1 MKIFPWWHLLAVGH
15 LCANRPDYQVRTH
28 QFVYFAVA
36 LPYNNFEKFW
46 ISLARHHEVVF
57 KAFETRLWSHVF
69 RPPWIKGAL
78 CSMDFGS
85 MAFNV
90 ASNLLV
96 LLWFPTTLQ
105 SVLLALEY
113 RWAQSWPTIIS
124 PGERWSV
131 IPSSITGIHDIYMQ
145 FKMHLHSQDFEKW
158 TLTGSQ
164 RRE

>member
-113 RWAQSWPTIIS
+113 RWAQSWPTLALANADLWYPALL
-124 PGERWSV
+124 PGYM
-131 IPSSITGIHDIYMQ
+131 IYTCSSKCIYIARIL
-145 FKMHLHSQDFEKW
+145 KSEL
-158 TLTGSQ
+158 
-164 RRE
+164 

>member
-15 LCANRPDYQVRTH
+15 LCANRLDYQVRTH

-57 KAFETRLWSHVF
+57 KAFETRLWSHVL
-69 RPPWIKGAL
+69 RSPWIKGAL
-78 CSMDFGS
+78 CNMDFGS

-113 RWAQSWPTIIS
+113 RWAQSWPTLALANADLWYPALL
-124 PGERWSV
+124 PGYM
-131 IPSSITGIHDIYMQ
+131 IYTCSSKCIYIARIL
-145 FKMHLHSQDFEKW
+145 KSEL
-158 TLTGSQ
+158 
-164 RRE
+164 